1 MWHFT
6 NDEQTF
12 STDKFRHKSSF
23 NPRNKDTIIETH
35 LSCLEERL
43 LDIEIPSKRFSN
55 ITKEERNA
63 LYSLRDGSTIIIKG
77 ADKGSVVVVWDK
89 EDYLKETYKQL
100 QDREVYEKV
109 SNDPNVLAY
118 TIIKAL

>member
-12 STDKFRHKSSF
+12 STDKFRTKSSF

>member
-1 MWHFT
+1 M
-6 NDEQTF
+6 
-12 STDKFRHKSSF
+12 
-23 NPRNKDTIIETH
+23 
-35 LSCLEERL
+35 
-43 LDIEIPSKRFSN
+43 
-55 ITKEERNA
+55 
-63 LYSLRDGSTIIIKG
+63 RDGSTIIIKG

-118 TIIKAL
+118 TIVKAL